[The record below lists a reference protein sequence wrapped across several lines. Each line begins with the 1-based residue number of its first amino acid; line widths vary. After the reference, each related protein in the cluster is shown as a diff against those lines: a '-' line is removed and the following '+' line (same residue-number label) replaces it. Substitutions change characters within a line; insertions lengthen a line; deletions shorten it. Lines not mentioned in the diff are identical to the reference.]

1 MLDFFWNL
9 LDNAIEGIGWCQYL
23 IYIAFLIVGIFF
35 LVKFCDIFV
44 DSASVLAKKLHV
56 SQLIIGLTVVAMG
69 TSCPEL
75 AVSVSGSIQA
85 LINGTTANIA
95 IGNVVGSNICNI
107 LLVLGLSCVFTPIVV
122 KKSVCK
128 KEFPFLL
135 GVTALL
141 LIFGL
146 FFSIGDYPYAITRW
160 EGIIL
165 VILIPVYIFFLVYN
179 AKKHPDEQAVEDE
192 EIVDEPLPKAIILT
206 IVGIIGILLG
216 GEFVVYGAQRIA
228 VNTAVACG
236 LNKEMVEALVG
247 LTIVAVGTSLPEL
260 VTSVIAAKKGQNEL
274 ALGNVIGSNIFNT
287 IFVLGIAAVTC
298 DLSTLN
304 SQLWVEVTVMMS
316 ITVLVFIMALKG
328 KLSKKDGWILLGL
341 YVLFVV
347 YLILRTVLVK

>member
-9 LDNAIEGIGWCQYL
+9 LDNAIKGFGWCQYL
-23 IYIAFLIVGIFF
+23 IYIAFLLVGIFF

-179 AKKHPDEQAVEDE
+179 AKKHPEEQAVEDE

-316 ITVLVFIMALKG
+316 ISVLVFIMALKG

-347 YLILRTVLVK
+347 YLILRTILVK